1 MTKGINMR
9 KIDKN
14 LIDKHIYI
22 RADDWKTIEKI
33 KQYDPTANS
42 IADVIHVAIINL
54 EKAHKDDLI
63 IEKLEK
69 ILMRLSATDKN
80 VELGNELIG
89 ELCYIKDLQFV
100 RHGVSKNLEE
110 TAMEFVDKK
119 IKNAQERKAYRK

>member
-1 MTKGINMR
+1 MN
-9 KIDKN
+9 KN
-14 LIDKHIYI
+14 QYKLIDKHILI
-22 RADDWKTIEKI
+22 REDDWKAIEKI
-33 KQYDPTANS
+33 KQENVIINS
-42 IADVIHVAIINL
+42 IADVIHIALDSL
-54 EKAHKDDLI
+54 EKTNSKVDKDDLI

-89 ELCYIKDLQFV
+89 ELCYLKDLQFV

>member
-1 MTKGINMR
+1 MSQEK
-9 KIDKN
+9 KE
-14 LIDKHIYI
+14 LLEKHIRI
-22 RADDWKTIEKI
+22 TKSDWQLI
-33 KQYDPTANS
+33 KKFQHKSLKSVS
-42 IADVIHVAIINL
+42 IGDVIHVAIINL
-54 EKAHKDDLI
+54 EKTNKEDVI